1 MKVLLTRP
9 NSPLAVT
16 PPPLGL
22 GYLSHALKRGRGH
35 QTMIMDG
42 RRRRLAAKE
51 LVRRGLEFKPDLV
64 GVTAMTFEARPALEL
79 IEGFKAEAPELPVVM
94 GGPHA
99 TGFGPDLLSRCRAD
113 YLVLGEGE
121 RTLVSLADALEGGT
135 GLEDIKG
142 LARREGG
149 EIRYPGPPDP
159 IEEMDSLEVD
169 WEELDPA
176 AYFSFWTRNAM
187 NTVARS
193 QRRLP
198 LFFSRGCPF
207 ACTYCHQIFGR
218 RHRRFGLEKK
228 IEEMMMLRDRWR
240 VREFEI
246 IDDNFNVSLDHA
258 KDALRLIAK
267 QKPGTWIAFANGL
280 RADRVDEELI
290 ELMLSA
296 RVYRADYAIESAS
309 PRIQNM
315 IRKKL
320 DLERARQAVNRTAQS
335 GIVTGTYNM
344 LGFPGE
350 TIDEMKKTIE
360 FAISLKNHIASF
372 FQLMPFPGT
381 EIAEANP
388 QLAREVREL
397 EFGDASAMVK
407 NLSAV
412 NDRTLKKLRKQAYRK
427 FYFEPSRMAR
437 IIKHAPKNARLLA
450 AAAAVARLSVQ
461 ERVNY

>member
-16 PPPLGL
+16 PPPVGL
-22 GYLSHALKRGRGH
+22 GYLSHALKRGRGDK
-35 QTMIMDG
+35 TLILDG
-42 RRRRLAAKE
+42 RRRRLSAKE

-79 IEGFKAEAPELPVVM
+79 IEGFKAEAPGVPVVL

-99 TGFGPDLLSRCRAD
+99 TGFGPDLLSRCQAD

-121 RTLVSLADALEGGT
+121 RTLVSLADALEGGS
-135 GLEDIKG
+135 GFEAIKG

-159 IEEMDSLEVD
+159 IEEMDSLGVD
-169 WEELDPA
+169 WEGLDPT

-207 ACTYCHQIFGR
+207 ACAYCHQIFGR
-218 RHRRFGLEKK
+218 RHRRFDLDKK
-228 IEEMMMLRDRWR
+228 IEEMLMLRDRWR

-246 IDDNFNVSLDHA
+246 IDDNFNVNLDHA
-258 KDALRLIAK
+258 KDALRMIAE
-267 QKPGTWIAFANGL
+267 QGPETWLAFANGL
-280 RADRVDEELI
+280 RADRVDEEFI
-290 ELMLSA
+290 ELMVSA

-309 PRIQNM
+309 PRIQKL
-315 IRKKL
+315 IRKNL
-320 DLERARQAVNRTAQS
+320 DLERAREAVNRTARR

-344 LGFPGE
+344 MGFPGE
-350 TIDEMKKTIE
+350 TLDEMNETIE
-360 FAISLKNHIASF
+360 FALALKNHIASF

-381 EIAEANP
+381 EIAESNP
-388 QLAREVREL
+388 QLAREVRKL
-397 EFGDASAMVK
+397 EFGDASALVK

-412 NDRTLKKLRKQAYRK
+412 PDRMLRNLRKQAYRR
-427 FYFEPSRMAR
+427 FYFAPSRMAR
-437 IIKHAPKNARLLA
+437 IMKHAPKNGRLLA
-450 AAAAVARLSVQ
+450 AAAAVTRLSLQ